1 VINITI
7 SIVSHGQISLVYN
20 LLEDLNNQDHDNIPH
35 EIIITINTPED
46 FSLISKF
53 ENLNIVIIENEI
65 CKGFGENHN
74 FAFLQSKSDYFCI
87 VNPDIRILSLGFNNL
102 ISQLSSECKII
113 APLVLSPNGTIEDSF
128 RKYPSILN
136 LFTRHIGKKK
146 EPDYELND
154 MPICVDWI
162 AGMFMLVK
170 SNHFRNIRGFDE
182 KFFMYLEDVDI
193 CKRTYSDGGVVIVD
207 PREKVIHDAR
217 RASFKSFQHLKW
229 HILSLIRFL
238 LIKPIMKFFRG
249 YS

>member
-1 VINITI
+1 
-7 SIVSHGQISLVYN
+7 
-20 LLEDLNNQDHDNIPH
+20 
-35 EIIITINTPED
+35 
-46 FSLISKF
+46 
-53 ENLNIVIIENEI
+53 
-65 CKGFGENHN
+65 
-74 FAFLQSKSDYFCI
+74 
-87 VNPDIRILSLGFNNL
+87 
-102 ISQLSSECKII
+102 
-113 APLVLSPNGTIEDSF
+113 
-128 RKYPSILN
+128 
-136 LFTRHIGKKK
+136 
-146 EPDYELND
+146 